1 MINRKS
7 AIEQNIGKRLTR
19 VDGQIELQEVCFSYP
34 SRPEALVLNDFSLII
49 PPGRTVALVGSS
61 GSGKST
67 ILGLIERFYEP
78 TSGVSRSTDCLLS
91 TGTLVPSVSQNGGC
105 HCTKDTCHLSSPM

>member
-7 AIEQNIGKRLTR
+7 AIVQNVGKKLSR

-34 SRPEALVLNDFSLII
+34 ARPEALVLNNFSLII

-78 TSGVSRSTDCLLS
+78 SSGVSRSTVLPTFNTVDTYKCKCHF
-91 TGTLVPSVSQNGGC
+91 GKPSHRPSGKEQC
-105 HCTKDTCHLSSPM
+105 